1 MLDWYVTTRASPGN
15 VFRLCICH
23 WRWVLGI
30 PFEAHFFPTQIF
42 IYSTP
47 TSFAYRHSHGALLVQ
62 NTLCSY
68 STYSRCVC
76 TYASLDGWPY
86 IIMCSWLEWFTHSS
100 LLEFCAHSVSSTNW
114 NYSGKWKS
122 RLLHSYL
129 LRSSNGE
136 GTCIVVYYAEMP
148 SVLNKAKSNRNLHG
162 IP

>member
-30 PFEAHFFPTQIF
+30 PFEAHFFPASATQIF

-47 TSFAYRHSHGALLVQ
+47 TSLAYRHSHGALLVQ

-76 TYASLDGWPY
+76 TYASLAGWMAVHNHVLMARVIHSFVSPWILCSFSLKYKLKLFRKMEKQAAPFLPTTIKQRRGDLY
-86 IIMCSWLEWFTHSS
+86 IMQECQVF
-100 LLEFCAHSVSSTNW
+100 
-114 NYSGKWKS
+114 
-122 RLLHSYL
+122 
-129 LRSSNGE
+129 
-136 GTCIVVYYAEMP
+136 
-148 SVLNKAKSNRNLHG
+148 
-162 IP
+162 